1 MGRIMEVD
9 ANGEI
14 TIVESDDCTRV
25 VFFNQIDSCDL
36 LNWLNWLFK
45 AMNHQCVV
53 GAFRKSI
60 GKYFSK
66 K

>member
-1 MGRIMEVD
+1 MITPKTMGRIMEVD

-36 LNWLNWLFK
+36 LNWLN
-45 AMNHQCVV
+45 
-53 GAFRKSI
+53 
-60 GKYFSK
+60 
-66 K
+66 